1 MNVIDYL
8 ESYKDLSFKESPFNE
23 LDAAILALL
32 SYFPFDLIGVNKKVI
47 KNEKI
52 LSFIETYEP
61 GANVSEHK
69 LLHIRLM
76 SDVINSNR
84 FKGIKFTFFERKRS
98 DMSIEQFQAITIELK
113 KFTYVSFCGTDAT
126 TLGWREDFNMAYLD
140 IVP

>member
-52 LSFIETYEP
+52 LSFI
-61 GANVSEHK
+61 AII
-69 LLHIRLM
+69 LL
-76 SDVINSNR
+76 
-84 FKGIKFTFFERKRS
+84 
-98 DMSIEQFQAITIELK
+98 
-113 KFTYVSFCGTDAT
+113 
-126 TLGWREDFNMAYLD
+126 
-140 IVP
+140 